1 MGKPDKK
8 SGKYEKNMDC
18 TTVRNLVA
26 FWLFG
31 LCNNFDYSVMLG
43 AAQDILERD
52 SEISANSSDICQEEI
67 TSRQCRSASTGVVL
81 FVETMP
87 ALLMKIFTFVL
98 VQQLPY
104 GIRHFLTCAAQGAAF
119 VVTARANAV
128 GTALLGVT
136 LSSISS
142 GLGDMTY
149 LGLASHYPRTT
160 ISTWSSGTGMA
171 GILGTFSYAALT
183 DEKFVGFTPT
193 EVILMMFI
201 VPIVFLFTYYY
212 ILVPAPTIPA
222 VSLFRPSSW
231 FLQPAQSLALGS
243 STSKKKP
250 GNMKEKNRKRPNPT
264 VRDQIMAIKSLLKYM
279 IPYGT
284 VYFMQYV
291 ILQGLIEMVIF
302 DCSHS
307 FDTST
312 VSQYRWYQVFYHV
325 GVFVARSSVTFLK
338 LDMFFI
344 YLTALIQALLAGL
357 IFSTA
362 VYAFIPHFAA
372 VCALMFLVGVIG
384 GCNYAT
390 TYYQIHK
397 KVDPAIREFALSTVT
412 FADTFGILAAAIVAI
427 PVHRWVCAMHWFA

>member
-1 MGKPDKK
+1 
-8 SGKYEKNMDC
+8 
-18 TTVRNLVA
+18 
-26 FWLFG
+26 
-31 LCNNFDYSVMLG
+31 
-43 AAQDILERD
+43 
-52 SEISANSSDICQEEI
+52 
-67 TSRQCRSASTGVVL
+67 
-81 FVETMP
+81 
-87 ALLMKIFTFVL
+87 
-98 VQQLPY
+98 
-104 GIRHFLTCAAQGAAF
+104 
-119 VVTARANAV
+119 
-128 GTALLGVT
+128 
-136 LSSISS
+136 
-142 GLGDMTY
+142 
-149 LGLASHYPRTT
+149 
-160 ISTWSSGTGMA
+160 
-171 GILGTFSYAALT
+171 
-183 DEKFVGFTPT
+183 
-193 EVILMMFI
+193 
-201 VPIVFLFTYYY
+201 
-212 ILVPAPTIPA
+212 
-222 VSLFRPSSW
+222 
-231 FLQPAQSLALGS
+231 
-243 STSKKKP
+243 
-250 GNMKEKNRKRPNPT
+250 MKEKNRKRPNPT
-264 VRDQIMAIKSLLKYM
+264 VRDQIIAIKSLLKYM

-372 VCALMFLVGVIG
+372 VCALMFLVGVVG

-397 KVDPAIREFALSTVT
+397 KGVTSHRKELESVEKKKGRKVDPAIREFALSTVT